1 MFHAH
6 ITEFSEKGWMGIFD
20 VKDNGKNTAIADKIQ
35 KNYNSSLASINNV
48 NYGRTIANN
57 NSNISIKSQITN
69 TSDINNT
76 SAVQQIKSLLN
87 RGNFL

>member
-1 MFHAH
+1 
-6 ITEFSEKGWMGIFD
+6 MGIFN

-35 KNYNSSLASINNV
+35 KNYSSSLASINNV
-48 NYGRTIANN
+48 NYGRTIENN

-69 TSDINNT
+69 TSDTNNT
-76 SAVQQIKSLLN
+76 LAVQQNKSSIN